1 MIWKKKSICKTKL
14 LYCLK
19 CGKSI
24 ESKNSKVVGTKNG
37 RKMLLTKYA
46 LCEVKNLYL

>member
-24 ESKNSKVVGTKNG
+24 ESKNSKVVGTKNE